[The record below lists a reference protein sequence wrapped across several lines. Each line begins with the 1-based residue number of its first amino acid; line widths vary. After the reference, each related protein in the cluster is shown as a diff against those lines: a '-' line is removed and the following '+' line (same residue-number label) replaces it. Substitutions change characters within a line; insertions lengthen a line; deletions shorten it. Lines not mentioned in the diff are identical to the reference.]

1 MAMWLKGEGPQNDI
15 VVSTR
20 VRLARNLAG
29 VPFPHKIMGTER
41 VEDVKAPVRETF
53 LQPGMD
59 FSLTEMRDLS
69 PLERTRLV
77 EQHLISRDLAKSPDG
92 AVLLSPDE
100 TIGIMMMEEDHY
112 RLQCI
117 KSGFQVEAALKGCQE
132 LERMLGEKAQYAFD
146 DELGFLTACPTNLG
160 TGLRIGVML
169 HLKGLAE
176 TGALSGILSSL
187 GQFGVTARG
196 MYGEGS
202 QSSADMYQIS
212 NQTTLGIC
220 EEDIAKNLMVVAR
233 EIIKKERE
241 ARKRLEQE
249 NGLWLKDSVMRSYG
263 LLKYAAKMST
273 EEAMSCLSFLLMGVG
288 MGIISPCSSVELHRL
303 MMDIMPGML
312 GTENG
317 TAEERDI
324 RRAQTI
330 QNTIL

>member
-1 MAMWLKGEGPQNDI
+1 MALWLKGEGPENDI

-29 VPFPHKIMGTER
+29 VPFPHKIMGTAR
-41 VEDVKAPVRETF
+41 VQEVKEPVRECF
-53 LQPGMD
+53 LRSGMD
-59 FSLTEMRDLS
+59 FSLTEMKDLT

-92 AVLLSPDE
+92 AVLLSPDQ
-100 TIGIMMMEEDHY
+100 TVGIMMMEEDHY

-146 DELGFLTACPTNLG
+146 EELGYLTACPTNLG
-160 TGLRIGVML
+160 TGLRIGVMM
-169 HLKGLAE
+169 HLKGLAI

-196 MYGEGS
+196 MYGEGT
-202 QSSADMYQIS
+202 QSKADLYQIS
-212 NQTTLGIC
+212 NQTTVGVS
-220 EEDIAKNLMVVAR
+220 EEDIAKNLVVVVR
-233 EIIKKERE
+233 EILKKERE
-241 ARKRLEQE
+241 ARESLMRE

-273 EEAMSCLSFLLMGVG
+273 DEALSCLSFLLLGIS
-288 MGIISPCSSVELHRL
+288 MGILSPCTPAQLDNL

-317 TAEERDI
+317 SAEERDI
-324 RRAQTI
+324 RRAQMI
-330 QNTIL
+330 QKTIL